1 MALQGNLRDFSTMQL
16 LNLISLARQTG
27 CLAIRTPS
35 DAARLYFVDG
45 RLVHAHTAGANGHLE
60 TVLVKAGKLPADQA
74 QRVPAYAECHT
85 DTQLG
90 MQLINAG
97 HVSRDDIVRS
107 VRNHLLEIVEV
118 LIGWREGEFEFIPDA
133 APPAD
138 RIKVPVNL
146 ESVIIES
153 SRRLQ
158 EHERL
163 QEELSDLDGVALRFT
178 GDADARLRN
187 VDLRVEEWRVIS
199 SIGPDNTIGMIARAN
214 TMDDSQIR
222 KIVCG
227 MLQAGMVELSRPA
240 AATRHKIRADKPPA
254 AKRSVIERLTNQ
266 IKRR

>member
-45 RLVHAHTAGANGHLE
+45 MLVHAHTAGANGHLE

-74 QRVPAYAECHT
+74 QRVPAYPESHT

-138 RIKVPVNL
+138 RIMMPVNL

-178 GDADARLRN
+178 GDADASAQ
-187 VDLRVEEWRVIS
+187 VDLSVEEWRVIS

-222 KIVCG
+222 KIVYG

-240 AATRHKIRADKPPA
+240 AATRHKTRADKPPA